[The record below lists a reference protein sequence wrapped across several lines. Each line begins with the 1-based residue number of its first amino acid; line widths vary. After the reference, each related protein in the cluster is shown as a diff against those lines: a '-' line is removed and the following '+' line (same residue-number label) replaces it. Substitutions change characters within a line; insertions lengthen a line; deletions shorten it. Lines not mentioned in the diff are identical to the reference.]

1 MAKKITEEQKA
12 IVRAMRQTGES
23 YKKCAEKARIS
34 ESAARRIVG
43 EAVSQT
49 REEES
54 AEKAG
59 KEKFVENA
67 WGIINTSIDLIK
79 KRLECGKT
87 DLSALLDVLH
97 SVTDGK
103 ELDDKEKNKL
113 VFLLEKQAREATVPY
128 LKELSSLVNV
138 FYDKQALMQ
147 GKATQNV
154 TVLSDED
161 RELLKKVN
169 ELCEDE

>member
-23 YKKCAEKARIS
+23 YKKCAEKAQIS
-34 ESAARRIVG
+34 ESAARRIALEDNATG
-43 EAVSQT
+43 EKEKNA
-49 REEES
+49 EE
-54 AEKAG
+54 AG

-67 WGIINTSIDLIK
+67 WGIINTSIELIK

-87 DLSALLDVLH
+87 DLTALMDILH
-97 SVTDGK
+97 SVTEGM
-103 ELDDKEKNKL
+103 EMDDKEKNKL
-113 VFLLEKQAREATVPY
+113 VFLLEKQARELTVPY
-128 LKELSSLVNV
+128 LKELSGLVNV

-147 GKATQNV
+147 GKATANV